1 MKKRHQN
8 IGIVIFPIYEAG
20 DFLLSND
27 TEAGNVPLSN
37 LVDILHHFSDKLYVI
52 TGDKE
57 WVLFKKDD
65 EMHVSEIQH
74 KGGASLF
81 TRILNYTY
89 TQLRLSFRLAKLSKK
104 VKLWIF
110 FMGAEG
116 LVLPMLTAKLLRRQV
131 VITLTGFRAAISK
144 QEKDPLLKIADLLV
158 KINLALSDRIIAY
171 SERIVAKHHLEGYRN
186 KISIAQRHFLNFNQF
201 KIQRPLSQRDNLVAY
216 IGRLSEE
223 KGILNFMEALP
234 RILDKR
240 SGISFLIGGDGQLR
254 GRVEEYLGKANLN
267 SQVKF
272 AGWIPHDE
280 LPGYLNDVRL
290 LVLPSYTEAL
300 PNIMLE
306 AMACGTPV
314 LATTVGAIPDI
325 IKDGETGFI
334 MEDNSP
340 DCIARNITRALEHP
354 DLEKIADNAYAFVES
369 EYTYEAAVERYRKI
383 LDALGNKRSRT

>member
-1 MKKRHQN
+1 MKKGHQN

-20 DFLLSND
+20 NYLIATD
-27 TEAGNVPLSN
+27 TEAGSAPISN
-37 LVDILHHFSDKLYVI
+37 LIDILHHFSDKLYVI

-57 WVLFKKDD
+57 WVLFKKDV
-65 EMHVSEIQH
+65 EMYVSEVQH
-74 KGGASLF
+74 KGGAGLF
-81 TRILNYTY
+81 SRVINYTY
-89 TQLRLSFRLAKLSKK
+89 TQLRLSFRLAKLSKR

-131 VITLTGFRAAISK
+131 VLALTGFRARVGK
-144 QEKDPLLKIADLLV
+144 QEKGPFLKIADLLV
-158 KINLALSDRIIAY
+158 RINLALSDRIIVY
-171 SERIVAKHHLEGYRN
+171 SERIAAEQGLEKYRS
-186 KISIAQRHFLNFNQF
+186 KISIAQEHFLDFNKF
-201 KIQRPLSQRDNLVAY
+201 KIQRPLSQRNNLIAY
-216 IGRLSEE
+216 IGRLSNE

-254 GRVEEYLGKANLN
+254 DRIEECLTGENLSSKVE
-267 SQVKF
+267 F
-272 AGWIPHDE
+272 PRWIPHDE
-280 LPGYLNDVRL
+280 LPEYLNQVKL

-300 PNIMLE
+300 PNIILE

-314 LATTVGAIPDI
+314 LATAVGAIPDV

-340 DCIARNITRALEHP
+340 DCIARNVIRALEHSN
-354 DLEKIADNAYAFVES
+354 LEQIANNARALVEK
-369 EYTYEAAVERYRKI
+369 EYTLEAAVKGMRSI
-383 LDALGNKRSRT
+383 LTDD